1 MLSTREVIDG
11 IFAEA
16 ATGDLDGV
24 MRWWAADGILE
35 DITIARAFR
44 GHDEIRRY
52 LDMYYRALPSVT
64 YTPIRL
70 VIDGPTAVVEWAQTA
85 VVAASFDGT
94 PSAGTSVFLRAV
106 DIFHVAGGLVRHES
120 SWYGDGWLRQRLG
133 GGPGSGEVP
142 PEPLP
147 VTPPLAA
154 GGSRF
159 S

>member
-1 MLSTREVIDG
+1 VLSTRQVIDG
-11 IFAEA
+11 IFGEA

-24 MRWWAADGILE
+24 MRWWAAGGILE

-52 LDMYYRALPSVT
+52 LDMYYKALPEVT

-85 VVAASFDGT
+85 VLAASFDGT

-106 DIFHVAGGLVRHES
+106 DIFHVADGLVQHES

-133 GGPGSGEVP
+133 AAAGEVP
-142 PEPLP
+142 PAPLP
-147 VTPPLAA
+147 ITPPLAA

>member
-11 IFAEA
+11 IFGEA

-35 DITIARAFR
+35 DITIAQAFS

-52 LDMYYRALPSVT
+52 LDMYYRALPEVT

-85 VVAASFDGT
+85 VIAAEFDRI
-94 PSAGTSVFLRAV
+94 PSVGASVFLRAV
-106 DIFHVAGGLVRHES
+106 DIFHVADGLVQHES

-133 GGPGSGEVP
+133 GVAGEVP
-142 PEPLP
+142 PAPLP
-147 VTPPLAA
+147 ITPPLAA

>member
-1 MLSTREVIDG
+1 VLSTREVIDG
-11 IFAEA
+11 IFGEA

-35 DITIARAFR
+35 DITIAQAFS

-52 LDMYYRALPSVT
+52 LDMYYRALPEVT

-85 VVAASFDGT
+85 VIAAEFDGT
-94 PSAGTSVFLRAV
+94 ASAGASVFLRAV
-106 DIFHVAGGLVRHES
+106 DIFHVADGLVQHES

-133 GGPGSGEVP
+133 GRAGEVP
-142 PEPLP
+142 PAPLP
-147 VTPPLAA
+147 ITPPLAA

>member
-52 LDMYYRALPSVT
+52 LDMYYRALPEVT

-94 PSAGTSVFLRAV
+94 PSAGTPVFLRAV
-106 DIFHVAGGLVRHES
+106 DIFQVADGLVQHES

-133 GGPGSGEVP
+133 GGAGSGEVP

-147 VTPPLAA
+147 VTPPPAT

-159 S
+159 